1 MQPSVLIL
9 IRGHVS
15 LKPSILLANLL
26 RGLGSKGEKRSSA
39 LFGESQ
45 NSKKLSHG
53 PQTTMPKLSWKMSD
67 FPGNLGKGRT
77 SDSSFAQGSAWV
89 AVASTKGCTC
99 AYFHLCQRAE
109 KAKRKPAKCQEG
121 TRKGAGEM
129 QREAREHTERAGVAP
144 GRLGLGLKAVA
155 AYLVLR
161 CSGKRDFTYFPD

>member
-1 MQPSVLIL
+1 M
-9 IRGHVS
+9 
-15 LKPSILLANLL
+15 LANLL

-39 LFGESQ
+39 SFGESQ
-45 NSKKLSHG
+45 NSKKLSYR
-53 PQTTMPKLSWKMSD
+53 PQTTMAKLSWKMSD
-67 FPGNLGKGRT
+67 FPGNLGKGWT
-77 SDSSFAQGSAWV
+77 SDSSFSQGSGWV
-89 AVASTKGCTC
+89 AVASTKGCAC

-109 KAKRKPAKCQEG
+109 KAQRKPVKCQEG